1 MLVCVCV
8 CVCVCARAR
17 ARCIY
22 ACALMYDGPK
32 AFPETTDAAHVCM
45 LVCARIVRVLCA
57 YCMYAC
63 AHMLDGPKAFP
74 ETIDAAYQLSSLF
87 PPPLVNP
94 QSILPRYTDDSHHA
108 AVRTHTHTLP
118 QFQNQRIYLSSCC
131 HLP

>member
-45 LVCARIVRVLCA
+45 LLCARIVRVLCA
-57 YCMYAC
+57 YCAR
-63 AHMLDGPKAFP
+63 
-74 ETIDAAYQLSSLF
+74 I
-87 PPPLVNP
+87 
-94 QSILPRYTDDSHHA
+94 
-108 AVRTHTHTLP
+108 VRVLYVCMHTHA
-118 QFQNQRIYLSSCC
+118 
-131 HLP
+131 